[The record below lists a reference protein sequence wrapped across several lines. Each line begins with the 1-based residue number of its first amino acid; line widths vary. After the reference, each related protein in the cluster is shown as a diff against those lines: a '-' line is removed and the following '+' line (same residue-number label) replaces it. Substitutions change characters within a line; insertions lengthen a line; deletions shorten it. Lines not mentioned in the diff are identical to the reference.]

1 MGPSKKGNQWQVY
14 TSLRHHH
21 TLTVKETKN
30 DRAMPPHPTPPQN
43 FPFIF
48 SQKKGWTV
56 TKTWTFLQNHTK
68 SKPFVVKV
76 KSIIESTSFCL
87 YTMQANEM
95 NPIFAI
101 STFCFKM
108 DKHRRCISITWSWKI
123 KNKKS
128 KYPKIVIFSVKFNKF
143 FEEIISCTQ

>member
-30 DRAMPPHPTPPQN
+30 DRAMPPHH
-43 FPFIF
+43 I
-48 SQKKGWTV
+48 KKRWTV

-128 KYPKIVIFSVKFNKF
+128 KYPKIVIFSVKSNKF